1 MYEQK
6 HKNCLRRLFPRD
18 FGPRALSHHQQ
29 TMKGWLQDCTFST
42 QQYSAPGTKP
52 ICGQCCQLVVKPAAD
67 DFKTNKQSAPL
78 QLQQPLAQLLPA
90 VQLSVS
96 LPFSLPQSLAVSLSF
111 FISFFLSFSLSLSL
125 RTHSVCGWAA
135 GRTYSVDLD
144 NIGIFLCQVRQSLW
158 ALTSHCITLIKCER
172 LWAFECFSTREPV
185 KGAHHEPQAAA
196 RKQDNYTTGGMQ
208 LNTSSFYK
216 ALTPQAG
223 CTVWSST
230 CAAHTFSPSFSEL
243 SEMAT
248 RLQIAQRS
256 CVSHVN

>member
-1 MYEQK
+1 M
-6 HKNCLRRLFPRD
+6 
-18 FGPRALSHHQQ
+18 
-29 TMKGWLQDCTFST
+29 
-42 QQYSAPGTKP
+42 
-52 ICGQCCQLVVKPAAD
+52 
-67 DFKTNKQSAPL
+67 
-78 QLQQPLAQLLPA
+78 
-90 VQLSVS
+90 
-96 LPFSLPQSLAVSLSF
+96 
-111 FISFFLSFSLSLSL
+111 
-125 RTHSVCGWAA
+125 
-135 GRTYSVDLD
+135 D

-158 ALTSHCITLIKCER
+158 ALTSHWITVIKCER

-230 CAAHTFSPSFSEL
+230 CAAHTFSPGLSEL

-256 CVSHVN
+256 CVSHVNGMITAVAWSSSSAGTACKSTTVWKGRKDSDRRHPEGLQGFRSQAPGSTVSKNRH